1 MIFFEKGS
9 FINFKNV
16 ASKVIQHL
24 NPPDLCLKGTQPKE
38 RKQKNIARAP
48 YWLNLLDHLR
58 QVLRSCYNHHLGSRL
73 LMVQVWS
80 QCVVE

>member
-24 NPPDLCLKGTQPKE
+24 NPPDLCLKGTQPNE
-38 RKQKNIARAP
+38 RKQKNIAWAP
-48 YWLNLLDHLR
+48 YWLSICRLDRHPYAQLKNSL
-58 QVLRSCYNHHLGSRL
+58 VTCAKY
-73 LMVQVWS
+73 
-80 QCVVE
+80 